1 MQKVEFHPYSEDDS
15 PFPQSDR
22 LAFSA
27 LLSRIFDELPQTRAT
42 WAATLALGLPRC
54 LGMSLRDMA
63 REGRCTE
70 AVLITEAI
78 RFAAEIG
85 VKASPHL
92 RSAVRTHMASGQITI
107 QGAPPGI
114 DTEKITEGAA

>member
-1 MQKVEFHPYSEDDS
+1 MKIQFHPYAEDDS

-22 LAFSA
+22 AAFSN
-27 LLSRIFDELPQTRAT
+27 LLSRIFDELPPTRAT
-42 WAATLALGLPRC
+42 WVATLALGLPRC

-78 RFAAEIG
+78 RFAAGIG
-85 VKASPHL
+85 IQASPHL
-92 RSAVRTHMASGQITI
+92 RSAVKTHMASGEITL
-107 QGAPPGI
+107 
-114 DTEKITEGAA
+114 KK